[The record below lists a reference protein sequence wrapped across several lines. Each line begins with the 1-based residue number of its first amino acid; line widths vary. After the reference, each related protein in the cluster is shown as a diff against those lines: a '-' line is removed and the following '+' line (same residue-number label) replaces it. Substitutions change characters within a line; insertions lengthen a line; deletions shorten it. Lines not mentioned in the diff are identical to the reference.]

1 MWPIHCEIRSLYV
14 VYNCPVLLTANLSES
29 DTKVFRSTH
38 LIVES
43 ESGLST
49 ARSAQLNWLTS
60 TYAFTEKTWLRLLSF
75 KASPNWIC
83 SIPQIHHNCLLML
96 ECTKVRFNNPHI
108 ANTSKVHNLIP
119 SSSLLISLDSIK

>member
-1 MWPIHCEIRSLYV
+1 MWLIHCEIHSLYV

-38 LIVES
+38 LIIES

-60 TYAFTEKTWLRLLSF
+60 TYAFTEKTWLRLLSL
-75 KASPNWIC
+75 KASFFHEDVFNHQTSHNTEEHIVFVC
-83 SIPQIHHNCLLML
+83 S
-96 ECTKVRFNNPHI
+96 
-108 ANTSKVHNLIP
+108 
-119 SSSLLISLDSIK
+119 DS